1 MGFERESVY
10 CPWVDLGSRAHLA
23 FAVTRL
29 PVGEGWYLPD
39 VPGIVLDDRLDRV
52 QRRCVLAHEL
62 AHVDLGH
69 HQVAGNGPGT
79 DRLARRNERAADV
92 LAAKRLV
99 SIAQL
104 VLVLPGA
111 SGQTE
116 VAELLEVTPHLL
128 EVRLE
133 HLEPAERLRLA
144 GLFTHQVSA
153 A

>member
-1 MGFERESVY
+1 
-10 CPWVDLGSRAHLA
+10 LA

-62 AHVDLGH
+62 AHVDLDH

-92 LAAKRLV
+92 LAAKRLLSV
-99 SIAQL
+99 AQL
-104 VLVLPGA
+104 AFALPAA
-111 SGQTE
+111 SGQAE

-128 EVRLE
+128 EVRLQ
-133 HLEPAERLRLA
+133 HLEPSERHRLA
-144 GLFTHQVSA
+144 ALFAQASA